1 MKKLHYDTVAFLLII
16 ILLGAANALNFNK
29 PRISELEN
37 RKLKEKP
44 KLTLSTL
51 LSGDYFRDY
60 EDYYSDT
67 FILRDWMVRSSR
79 DLRRAM
85 SPGHSGV
92 ELIVTHE
99 PGQVQGGNE
108 ENNLVPQNDNDTDS
122 SPLNDAINGNTE
134 GGSEAG
140 IGTTAG
146 SDGSNT
152 TDNEGG
158 YTGSGQNGEEN
169 LKSEQE
175 EPPKEFDEN
184 RNAGYWLI
192 IDGKAVQLFKFNKEG
207 MSYYSEVL
215 NKYREKIGDDVK
227 MYSLIA
233 PTASEFIKLRKYK
246 GITDSQN
253 DAVDFLRSKLDSSIK
268 SVNVYDALNAHT
280 DEYIY
285 FKTDHHWTA
294 LGAYYAY
301 AAFMELKGETPVP
314 LEKYEER
321 KIEGFLGSSYTKTLN
336 KELEKNPDTIH
347 VYMPFTNYKYE
358 MYYGDKCK
366 EAEVIDMSYAEG
378 KDKYLVFLSSGGATW
393 SVIKT
398 DVKNGKKLLV
408 MKDSYGNTFV
418 PFLLPHYEE
427 IYVVDSRFYS
437 KYSTGKNIVEFIKDN
452 GINEILFVHYMEDV
466 NWKKFMEGVE
476 KHLE

>member
-1 MKKLHYDTVAFLLII
+1 MKKLRYDTVAFLLII
-16 ILLGAANALNFNK
+16 VLLGAANALNFNK
-29 PRISELEN
+29 PQVSELEN
-37 RKLKEKP
+37 RRLKEKP
-44 KLTLSTL
+44 RLTLSAL

-67 FILRDWMVRSSR
+67 FILRDWMVKSSR
-79 DLRRAM
+79 DIRKAM
-85 SPGHSGV
+85 SLGHSGV
-92 ELIVTHE
+92 ELIVTRE
-99 PGQVQGGNE
+99 PGQVQG
-108 ENNLVPQNDNDTDS
+108 ENAEDNLVAPGGKSADNNQANDNDYGNEVSGTQSGKEPASGNDGNMAVNENSGTDS
-122 SPLNDAINGNTE
+122 GQE
-134 GGSEAG
+134 GGEN
-140 IGTTAG
+140 
-146 SDGSNT
+146 SNA
-152 TDNEGG
+152 
-158 YTGSGQNGEEN
+158 
-169 LKSEQE
+169 KQE
-175 EPPKEFDEN
+175 EPPREFDEN
-184 RNAGYWLI
+184 ANVGYWLV

-215 NKYREKIGDDVK
+215 NKYRERISDDVK
-227 MYSLIA
+227 IYSLIA
-233 PTASEFIKLRKYK
+233 PTASEFIKLRRYK

-253 DAVDFLRSKLDSSIK
+253 DAMDFLRSKLDSSIK
-268 SVNVYDALNAHT
+268 SVNVYDVLNEHK

-301 AAFMELKGETPVP
+301 TAFMELKGEEPVP

-336 KELEKNPDTIH
+336 KELEKNPDTIY

-358 MYYGDKCK
+358 MYYGEKCK

-398 DVKNGKKLLV
+398 DVKNGKKILV

-437 KYSTGKNIVEFIKDN
+437 KYSTGKNIVEFIEDN

-466 NWKKFMEGVE
+466 NWKKFMQGVE
-476 KHLE
+476 KLLE

>member
-1 MKKLHYDTVAFLLII
+1 MKKLRYDTVAFLLII
-16 ILLGAANALNFNK
+16 ALLGLANILNFNK
-29 PRISELEN
+29 PKISQLEN
-37 RKLKEKP
+37 RKLKERP

-60 EDYYSDT
+60 EEYYSDT
-67 FILRDWMVRSSR
+67 FILRDWMVKSSR
-79 DLRRAM
+79 DIRKAM
-85 SPGHSGV
+85 SLGHSGV

-99 PGQVQGGNE
+99 PGQVQEGSKG
-108 ENNLVPQNDNDTDS
+108 NNLTS
-122 SPLNDAINGNTE
+122 SNGN
-134 GGSEAG
+134 S
-140 IGTTAG
+140 AG
-146 SDGSNT
+146 SDSVSGNTVSEDQTASGSIAGNAGNNT
-152 TDNEGG
+152 SDNGSSGTDSGHNGG
-158 YTGSGQNGEEN
+158 ENSNSG
-169 LKSEQE
+169 QE
-175 EPPKEFDEN
+175 EPVKEFDEN
-184 RNAGYWLI
+184 KNAGYWLV

-215 NKYREKIGDDVK
+215 NKYREKIGNDVN

-233 PTASEFIKLRKYK
+233 PTAGEFVKLKKYK

-253 DAVDFLRSKLDSSIK
+253 DAIDFLRSKLDRSIK
-268 SVNVYDALNAHT
+268 SVNVYDALNKHK

-321 KIEGFLGSSYTKTLN
+321 KIEGFLGSTYTKTLN
-336 KELEKNPDTIH
+336 KDLEKNPDTIY

-358 MYYGDKCK
+358 MYYGKECK
-366 EAEVIDMSYAEG
+366 EAEIIDMSYAKG

-398 DVKNGKKLLV
+398 DIHNGKKLLV
-408 MKDSYGNTFV
+408 MKDSFGNTLV

-452 GINEILFVHYMEDV
+452 GINEILFAHYMEDV
-466 NWKKFMEGVE
+466 NWKEFMEGVE

>member
-1 MKKLHYDTVAFLLII
+1 MKKLHYDAVAFLLII

-37 RKLKEKP
+37 RKLREKP

-51 LSGDYFRDY
+51 LSGDYFHDY
-60 EDYYSDT
+60 EEYYSDT

-79 DLRRAM
+79 DLRKAM
-85 SPGHSGV
+85 SLGHSGV

-108 ENNLVPQNDNDTDS
+108 GGNPAAPIGNDADSRPANDTK
-122 SPLNDAINGNTE
+122 NGNT
-134 GGSEAG
+134 GGENETG
-140 IGTTAG
+140 NGTTA
-146 SDGSNT
+146 SSNVSNIT
-152 TDNEGG
+152 GNEGS
-158 YTGSGQNGEEN
+158 GSGSEHNEEGSSN
-169 LKSEQE
+169 PKQE
-175 EPPKEFDEN
+175 EPPKKFDED

-253 DAVDFLRSKLDSSIK
+253 DAMDFLRSKLDSSIK
-268 SVNVYDALNAHT
+268 SVNVYDALNKHK

-336 KELEKNPDTIH
+336 KELEKNPDTIY

-398 DVKNGKKLLV
+398 DIKNGKKLLV

-452 GINEILFVHYMEDV
+452 GINEMLFVHYMEDV
-466 NWKKFMEGVE
+466 NWKKFMEDVE

>member
-1 MKKLHYDTVAFLLII
+1 MKKLHFDTVAFLLII
-16 ILLGAANALNFNK
+16 FLLGLANILNFNK
-29 PRISELEN
+29 PQVSELEN

-44 KLTLSTL
+44 KLTLSTF
-51 LSGDYFRDY
+51 LSGDYFREY

-79 DLRRAM
+79 DIRRAM
-85 SPGHSGV
+85 SLGHSDV

-99 PGQVQGGNE
+99 PGQVQE
-108 ENNLVPQNDNDTDS
+108 ESKGNNLVPSNGSSAGSDS
-122 SPLNDAINGNTE
+122 MNTINNGNA
-134 GGSEAG
+134 GSGAEAA
-140 IGTTAG
+140 GTTAG
-146 SDGSNT
+146 NDSNNA
-152 TDNEGG
+152 TDNG
-158 YTGSGQNGEEN
+158 GSGTDSEKSGGEN
-169 LKSEQE
+169 SNSDQE
-175 EPPKEFDEN
+175 EVPREFDEN
-184 RNAGYWLI
+184 RNAGYWLV

-215 NKYREKIGDDVK
+215 NKYREKVGDDVK

-233 PTASEFIKLRKYK
+233 PTAGEFVKLKKYK
-246 GITDSQN
+246 DITDSQN
-253 DAVDFLRSKLDSSIK
+253 DAIDFLKSKLDRSIK
-268 SVNVYDALNAHT
+268 LVNVYDALNKHK

-301 AAFMELKGETPVP
+301 AAFMEMKGETPVP

-321 KIEGFLGSSYTKTLN
+321 KIEGFLGSTYTKTLN
-336 KELEKNPDTIH
+336 KELEKNPDTIY

-358 MYYGDKCK
+358 MYYGEECK
-366 EAEVIDMSYAEG
+366 EADIIDMNYAEG
-378 KDKYLVFLSSGGATW
+378 KDKYLVFLSTGGATW

-408 MKDSYGNTFV
+408 MKDSFGNTFV

-437 KYSTGKNIVEFIKDN
+437 KYSAGKNIVEFIEDN
-452 GINEILFVHYMEDV
+452 GINEILFTHYMEDV
-466 NWKKFMEGVE
+466 NWKDFMEGME
-476 KHLE
+476 KLLE